1 MKPKQP
7 RKYASERKPD
17 QTNPITNHWVLSKE
31 PYRTGDGDVVAMRR
45 PGSDHSKYKSFGF
58 RT

>member
-17 QTNPITNHWVLSKE
+17 QAEPVTNSWTKDKL
-31 PYRTGDGDVVAMRR
+31 YRTGDGDVVAMRR